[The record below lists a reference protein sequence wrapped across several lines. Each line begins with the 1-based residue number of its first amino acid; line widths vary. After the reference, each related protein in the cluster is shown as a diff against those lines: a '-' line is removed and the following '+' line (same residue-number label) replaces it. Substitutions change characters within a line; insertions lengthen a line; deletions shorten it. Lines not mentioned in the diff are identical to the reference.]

1 MKPFVIIFSL
11 LVSLISSILV
21 IENNC
26 LINRDC
32 RSLRLFL
39 TFLSPCMHMYID
51 KTWQPSTMRLAT
63 LVRCLFALFPPSPM
77 RFTRWTIGMK
87 FAARR
92 RISNP
97 HRYPNASYAFPSI
110 FPGNI
115 CPAVSKRNETDPVRG
130 NADCSRCVR
139 ETFWEDRFG
148 GKWNFRGERKEK
160 LRSSG
165 KELIL
170 SLLFRY
176 FTTGAQ
182 NVQFVIMIRKWAT
195 VGGCRYSVMRYYHA
209 FGKIWRSLEN
219 MYFVTRPF

>member
-51 KTWQPSTMRLAT
+51 KTWQRRAHRRCGSRHWSDVYSHCFHPPLCDSPGEQLEWSSRLEGEFRT
-63 LVRCLFALFPPSPM
+63 RTDTPM
-77 RFTRWTIGMK
+77 RPMHSLLFSLGI
-87 FAARR
+87 FARQ
-92 RISNP
+92 
-97 HRYPNASYAFPSI
+97 F
-110 FPGNI
+110 
-115 CPAVSKRNETDPVRG
+115 RNGRETDPVRG

-148 GKWNFRGERKEK
+148 GKWNFRGERG
-160 LRSSG
+160 G
-165 KELIL
+165 KI
-170 SLLFRY
+170 
-176 FTTGAQ
+176 AQ
-182 NVQFVIMIRKWAT
+182 
-195 VGGCRYSVMRYYHA
+195 
-209 FGKIWRSLEN
+209 FGKRIDIIVVIPLFYDRGAKCTICNNDKKVGDCWR
-219 MYFVTRPF
+219 V

>member
-1 MKPFVIIFSL
+1 MKPFVIISSL

-51 KTWQPSTMRLAT
+51 KTWQPSTMLAT

-148 GKWNFRGERKEK
+148 GKWNFRGERG
-160 LRSSG
+160 G
-165 KELIL
+165 KI
-170 SLLFRY
+170 
-176 FTTGAQ
+176 AQ
-182 NVQFVIMIRKWAT
+182 
-195 VGGCRYSVMRYYHA
+195 
-209 FGKIWRSLEN
+209 FGKRIDIIVVIPLFYDRGAKCTICNNDKKVGDCWR
-219 MYFVTRPF
+219 V